1 MRYYEGSE
9 SNDFR
14 NAAAGVAQFNVSHSY
29 LVSVSETFGHTT
41 CADLL
46 GHYVGR
52 KNVKRLQQTRR
63 QNTYKFCR
71 NRKIKSK
78 KGGPKQTKLKNQQ
91 ALRLNQALDSLIQSY
106 WLYKRSLK
114 NPSDT
119 TEVTNWL
126 KENYLKNKNSQ
137 KLKPMKL
144 TSNPIILFY
153 DLETGGFLETADIT
167 QIAITNGNS
176 NHSEDMDDFVMPK
189 KNFM

>member
-1 MRYYEGSE
+1 MNMQKKLFNLGSMQRNKNLNHVIASKSLKVRYYEGSE

-14 NAAAGVAQFNVSHSY
+14 NAAAGVAQFNESHSY

-114 NPSDT
+114 IHQIQ
-119 TEVTNWL
+119 
-126 KENYLKNKNSQ
+126 Q
-137 KLKPMKL
+137 K
-144 TSNPIILFY
+144 
-153 DLETGGFLETADIT
+153 
-167 QIAITNGNS
+167 
-176 NHSEDMDDFVMPK
+176 
-189 KNFM
+189 